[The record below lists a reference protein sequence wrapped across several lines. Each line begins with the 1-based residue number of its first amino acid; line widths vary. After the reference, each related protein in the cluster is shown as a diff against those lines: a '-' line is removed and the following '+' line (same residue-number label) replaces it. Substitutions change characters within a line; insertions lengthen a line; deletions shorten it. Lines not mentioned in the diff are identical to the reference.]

1 MVAARTGNEILPP
14 QNLMQIPAVRQLGV
28 MLGIAASVAIGVAV
42 VLWSQTPNYAL
53 LYASMA
59 EKEVSE
65 VLDSLNK
72 LNVDYKLDAGSGSV
86 LVPAGRLD
94 ELRLKLAGQGL
105 PRGSGTG
112 FELLEKES
120 NFGTSQ
126 LVEQAR
132 YQRAI
137 EGEIARSITSIQ
149 HVRSARV
156 HLALPKQSAFVRK
169 RKKASASVVVKL
181 YSGRQ
186 LDKGQVEAIVHLVAS
201 SVPQLESSN
210 VTLIDQ
216 LGRLLSS
223 ESGSSDVFLTSKQFD
238 HKRQVENH
246 LIERIE
252 TILMPLVGAS
262 GMRAQVSA
270 DIDFT
275 VTERTQDSYNPEQ
288 PSLRS
293 EQTEEQFSQSS
304 SVQGIPGALSNQPPA
319 AGTAPEV
326 AAASGTEGESA
337 ARPLNG
343 TKRATRNF
351 ELDKTIT
358 HTRLASGEIGRLSV
372 AVVIDDQHF
381 LDKEGTVT
389 HKAYTEEALL
399 RMNALVKQAVGF
411 DALRGD
417 VVTVSNISFK
427 LPEVLEPLPELE
439 IWEQS
444 WFWGVVK
451 QALGGLFALILI
463 FAVLRP
469 TLRSLVSPAE
479 IKTGEKEED
488 VVLGEDGQPMLPPGS
503 AAADSASSDE
513 ESEDELLMLD
523 SPAGYEK
530 RVEFAQKMVDD
541 DPKRVAQVV
550 KGWVTD

>member
-1 MVAARTGNEILPP
+1 MVAARTDNEILPP
-14 QNLMQIPAVRQLGV
+14 QSLMQIPAVRQLGI

-53 LYASMA
+53 LYSNMA

-65 VLDSLNK
+65 VLGSLNK
-72 LNVDYKLDAGSGSV
+72 LNIDYKIDAASGSV
-86 LVPAGRLD
+86 MVPAEKLD

-105 PRGSGTG
+105 PRGGGAG

-120 NFGTSQ
+120 SFGTSQ

-149 HVRSARV
+149 NVRTARV

-169 RKKASASVVVKL
+169 RKKASASVFVNL
-181 YSGRQ
+181 YSGRG
-186 LDKGQVEAIVHLVAS
+186 LEKGQVEAIVHLVAS

-210 VTLIDQ
+210 VTLVDQ
-216 LGRLLSS
+216 SGRLLSS
-223 ESGSSDVFLTSKQFD
+223 ESGSSDVLLTSKQFD
-238 HKRQVENH
+238 YKRQVENH
-246 LIERIE
+246 LIERIDS
-252 TILMPLVGAS
+252 ILVPLVGPS

-275 VTERTQDSYNPEQ
+275 VTERTQDSYNPEM

-293 EQTEEQFSQSS
+293 EQTEELSSQTT
-304 SVQGIPGALSNQPPA
+304 SVQGVPGALSNQPPEAGVAPEIAGEAAA
-319 AGTAPEV
+319 AGSQPV
-326 AAASGTEGESA
+326 N
-337 ARPLNG
+337 R

-372 AVVIDDQHF
+372 AVVIDDQH
-381 LDKEGTVT
+381 LLGQDGKATQ
-389 HKAYTEEALL
+389 KAYTEEELM
-399 RMNALVKQAVGF
+399 RMTSLVKQAVGF
-411 DALRGD
+411 DAVRGD

-427 LPEVLEPLPELE
+427 MPEALEALPELP

-451 QALGGLFALILI
+451 QALGGLVVLFLI
-463 FAVLRP
+463 FGVLRP
-469 TLRSLVSPAE
+469 TLRSLMKPVE
-479 IKTGEKEED
+479 VKTISDAG
-488 VVLGEDGQPMLPPGS
+488 GGTGPDGQKALPAGAEGGMSPTGGG
-503 AAADSASSDE
+503 ASE
-513 ESEDELLMLD
+513 EEEILMLD
-523 SPAGYEK
+523 SPSGYEK

-550 KGWVTD
+550 KTWVATDG

>member
-1 MVAARTGNEILPP
+1 MVAARTENEILPP

-65 VLDSLNK
+65 VLDSLNQ

-105 PRGSGTG
+105 PRGSGAG

-120 NFGTSQ
+120 SFGTSQ

-149 HVRSARV
+149 FVRSARV

-304 SVQGIPGALSNQPPA
+304 SVQGVPGALSNQPPA

-326 AAASGTEGESA
+326 ATAGGAEGENA
-337 ARPLNG
+337 AGPRNG
-343 TKRATRNF
+343 TKRSTRNF

-381 LDKEGTVT
+381 LEQDGTAT
-389 HKAYTEEALL
+389 HKAYTEESLL
-399 RMNALVKQAVGF
+399 RMNTLVKQAIGF

-427 LPEVLEPLPELE
+427 LPETLEPLPELE

-469 TLRSLVSPAE
+469 TLRSLVKPPE
-479 IKTGEKEED
+479 VKTLVKEEGTI
-488 VVLGEDGQPMLPPGS
+488 LGEDGQPMLPPGS
-503 AAADSASSDE
+503 AGSSSLDG
-513 ESEDELLMLD
+513 ESEEELLMLD
-523 SPAGYEK
+523 SPSGYEK

-550 KGWVTD
+550 KTWVGS

>member
-1 MVAARTGNEILPP
+1 MVAARTDNEILPP
-14 QNLMQIPAVRQLGV
+14 QSLMQVPAVRQLGI

-53 LYASMA
+53 LYSSMA

-72 LNVDYKLDAGSGSV
+72 LNIDYKIDAASGSV
-86 LVPAGRLD
+86 LVPAGKLD

-105 PRGSGTG
+105 PRGGGIG

-120 NFGTSQ
+120 SFGTSQ

-149 HVRSARV
+149 NVRSARI

-169 RKKASASVVVKL
+169 RKKASASVFVNL
-181 YSGRQ
+181 YSGRG
-186 LDKGQVEAIVHLVAS
+186 LEKGQVEAIVHLVAS

-210 VTLIDQ
+210 VTLVDQ
-216 LGRLLSS
+216 SGRLLSS
-223 ESGSSDVFLTSKQFD
+223 ESGSSDVLLTSKQFD
-238 HKRQVENH
+238 YKQQVENH
-246 LIERIE
+246 LIDRIE
-252 TILMPLVGAS
+252 TILTPLVGSS
-262 GMRAQVSA
+262 GMRAQVTA

-275 VTERTQDSYNPEQ
+275 ITERTQDSYNPEM

-293 EQTEEQFSQSS
+293 EQTEEQLSQTS
-304 SVQGIPGALSNQPPA
+304 SVQGVPGALSNQPPA
-319 AGTAPEV
+319 AGVAPET
-326 AAASGTEGESA
+326 ATTEGAVAGDSQ
-337 ARPLNG
+337 PLNS

-372 AVVIDDQHF
+372 AVVIDDQH
-381 LDKEGTVT
+381 LLGQDGNATQ
-389 HKAYTEEALL
+389 KAYTEEELM
-399 RMNALVKQAVGF
+399 RMTSLVKQAVGF
-411 DALRGD
+411 DVVRGD

-427 LPEVLEPLPELE
+427 MPEVLEALPELE
-439 IWEQS
+439 IWEQG
-444 WFWGVVK
+444 WFWDVVK
-451 QALGGLFALILI
+451 QALGGLVVLFLI
-463 FAVLRP
+463 FGVLRP
-469 TLRSLVSPAE
+469 TLRSLMKPVE
-479 IKTGEKEED
+479 IKTISDAGEGVD
-488 VVLGEDGQPMLPPGS
+488 VDGQKALPAGAEGGMS
-503 AAADSASSDE
+503 SASGEAGE
-513 ESEDELLMLD
+513 EEILMLD
-523 SPAGYEK
+523 SPSGYEK

-550 KGWVTD
+550 KTWVSTDG